1 MAWGDPG
8 SATRA
13 WERAKSGGKK
23 GAVTGGL
30 WGTTLGGVGAIPGA
44 VLGGLG
50 GMAAGAL
57 GWGAKG
63 GGGTDITATDK
74 QTAAFERENQL
85 RQEAIQQA
93 RGMGGAAARGAA
105 QQGALAYGGAGMAP
119 AGGGRLAGL
128 RDVGMG
134 AEQARGQA
142 ALEATIFEQEA
153 SPEAARQKKMA
164 WLTQQMESLRA
175 AGRLT
180 PEAIQGLMP
189 MAGGDPQV
197 VAFLNA
203 QAGQAPGK
211 STLLGDVGN
220 IVEYAVGF
228 NPLDRS

>member
-1 MAWGDPG
+1 MALWDSIKQDPL
-8 SATRA
+8 
-13 WERAKSGGKK
+13 KYLGGA
-23 GAVTGGL
+23 GAGVAGGL
-30 WGTTLGGVGAIPGA
+30 AYGVPGA
-44 VLGGLG
+44 VAGGIAGLVG
-50 GMAAGAL
+50 GDLLSDATGLQGTGA
-57 GWGAKG
+57 
-63 GGGTDITATDK
+63 TPPSITATTE

-85 RQEAIQQA
+85 RQEAVRQA

-134 AEQARGQA
+134 AEGARQQA

-164 WLTQQMESLRA
+164 WLTQQIESLRA

-180 PEAIQGLMP
+180 PEAIQNLMP

-197 VAFLNA
+197 VEFLSS
-203 QAGQAPGK
+203 QAAQAPGK
-211 STLLGDVGN
+211 STLTGDIGN
-220 IVEYAVGF
+220 IFKYIAG
-228 NPLDRS
+228 

>member
-1 MAWGDPG
+1 MAYKPDP
-8 SATRA
+8 
-13 WERAKSGGKK
+13 KGGASDALT
-23 GAVTGGL
+23 GAALGAAA
-30 WGTTLGGVGAIPGA
+30 GTWAFPVVGT
-44 VLGGLG
+44 GLG
-50 GMAAGAL
+50 AAIGGAGGFL
-57 GWGAKG
+57 KG
-63 GGGTDITATDK
+63 TFLDPLLQGKPTSITATDK

-134 AEQARGQA
+134 AEGARQQA

-164 WLTQQMESLRA
+164 WLTQQIESLRA

-197 VAFLNA
+197 TAFLNA
-203 QAGQAPGK
+203 QASSAPEE
-211 STLLGDVGN
+211 SSLLGDVGN
-220 IVEYAVGF
+220 VFKYIVG
-228 NPLDRS
+228 

>member
-1 MAWGDPG
+1 MANWFQRQWRRAGENPG
-8 SATRA
+8 QSI
-13 WERAKSGGKK
+13 
-23 GAVTGGL
+23 
-30 WGTTLGGVGAIPGA
+30 GT
-44 VLGGLG
+44 
-50 GMAAGAL
+50 AAGAL
-57 GWGAKG
+57 LGGPGGAMTGRWIG
-63 GGGTDITATDK
+63 GMFDQPKDTSVTATTE

-197 VAFLNA
+197 VDFLSS
-203 QAGQAPGK
+203 QAASAPGE
-211 STLLGDVGN
+211 SSLTGDIGN
-220 IVEYAVGF
+220 IFKYIAG
-228 NPLDRS
+228 

>member
-1 MAWGDPG
+1 MGFGDWL
-8 SATRA
+8 SRA
-13 WERAKSGGKK
+13 SKRGVE
-23 GAVTGGL
+23 GL
-30 WGTTLGGVGAIPGA
+30 PLGIPGVVGNVMFGKNRGA
-44 VLGGLG
+44 WSADKPLGGLFG
-50 GMAAGAL
+50 RPPAPPE
-57 GWGAKG
+57 
-63 GGGTDITATDK
+63 ITATPE
-74 QTAAFERENQL
+74 QSAAFERENQL
-85 RQEAIQQA
+85 RQEAIRQA
-93 RGMGGAAARGAA
+93 RGMGGAAARDAS

-134 AEQARGQA
+134 AEGARQQA

-164 WLTQQMESLRA
+164 WLTQQIESLRA

-180 PEAIQGLMP
+180 PEAIQNLMP
-189 MAGGDPQV
+189 MAGGDPEV

-211 STLLGDVGN
+211 STLLGDLGG